1 MCINYM
7 GEILVFGT
15 HFLMALKRLSH
26 VQKLLNKT
34 KNYFLT
40 FYYFLLTQLKV
51 KKIKKGKTEKKA
63 FELLINWF
71 KVIRGFE

>member
-34 KNYFLT
+34 KNY
-40 FYYFLLTQLKV
+40 
-51 KKIKKGKTEKKA
+51 
-63 FELLINWF
+63 
-71 KVIRGFE
+71 